1 MLVPVS
7 LTFCGT
13 LPVKLVTVLL
23 LVVVSYLLLAIAL
36 VPFVTLLIVLL
47 LAISASIAL
56 KYRTLTVL
64 IQVTLLVN
72 ALLHLLGI
80 GIQHL

>member
-13 LPVKLVTVLL
+13 LPVKLVTALL
-23 LVVVSYLLLAIAL
+23 LGVVSYLLQVIAL
-36 VPFVTLLIVLL
+36 VPFVTQLIVLL

-56 KYRTLTVL
+56 KYQTLTVL
-64 IQVTLLVN
+64 IQVILLVN